1 MMDLIKGTVTPKD
14 WAAFA
19 IVLGV
24 AGVIAAGFILVV
36 HSGQK
41 EKLVRIKANNA
52 IVTADL
58 ANAQKIASE
67 IDELRAKAA
76 NIEKLVEEF
85 KERLPLE
92 REIPALVREFESI
105 ADEAEVAEAKIE
117 QRPSETDSAIKVER
131 IPYNI
136 QATGKFHNVVTF
148 INRLEAHKRYFKIS
162 SLDIQP
168 SKGDKREITAQF
180 TLDTFRFITDE

>member
-19 IVLGV
+19 IILGIAVL
-24 AGVIAAGFILVV
+24 IAAGFVLVV

-41 EKLVRIKANNA
+41 EKLAGTLANNV

-58 ANAQKIASE
+58 ASAQKIASE
-67 IDELRAKAA
+67 IDDLRDRAA

-105 ADEAEVAEAKIE
+105 ADEVEVTEAKIR
-117 QRPSETDSAIKVER
+117 QQPSETDSAIKVER
-131 IPYNI
+131 IPYSI
-136 QATGKFHNVVTF
+136 EATGKFHNVVMF

-162 SLDIQP
+162 GLDMQP
-168 SKGDKREITAQF
+168 SKEDKRETTALF
-180 TLDTFRFITDE
+180 TLDTYRFITEE